1 VAVAAGGPVSRARPQ
16 DQRRTGDSYYT
27 PDPLAEALVCQL
39 LIDPGASVVEPS
51 VGGGA
56 FARAIRGHEPSC
68 SLVGVDV
75 NAEAAGFEI
84 CDDGVQGD
92 FLGCGE
98 ADIGRP
104 DWIIG
109 NPPFGDAEA
118 HVRHALEMVNHRGG
132 VAFLLRLAFLES
144 AGRLGFWKGPG
155 ACLRKVYVLSQR
167 PSFTGG
173 QTDSAAYGFFHWRPR
188 YDGPSELEVL
198 DWHNARQ
205 PELFS

>member
-1 VAVAAGGPVSRARPQ
+1 MSRARAQ
-16 DQRRTGDSYYT
+16 DQRREGDSYYT
-27 PDPLAEALVCQL
+27 PAPLAEVLVSCL
-39 LIDPGASVVEPS
+39 DINPGASVVEPS

-56 FARAIRGHEPSC
+56 FVRAIRAADLDC
-68 SLVGVDV
+68 SIVGVDV
-75 NAEAAGFEI
+75 NEKAAGFEH

-109 NPPFGDAEA
+109 NPPFNHAEE
-118 HVRHALEMVNHRGG
+118 HVRHALKMVSKWGG

-155 ACLRKVYVLSQR
+155 ACLRKVYVLAQR

-173 QTDSAAYGFFHWRPR
+173 QTDSAAYGFFHWRPHHE
-188 YDGPSELEVL
+188 GPAEIQVL

-205 PELFS
+205 GGLFS